1 MGQLRMPFF
10 QSVRSL
16 RFGLLISLSVAFAGP
31 APVLSLAAQTTTD
44 ALPSAPTVPQPPAS
58 SSAPP
63 AAQSSAP
70 SSVKTAPTLP
80 ATQATPPAKQAA
92 PSTAPSQTPSG
103 QAAPGKAAQD
113 DSNAFTLKTSVNEV
127 NLIFTVT
134 DKHGKFINDLQP
146 KDFALL
152 DNQKPPS
159 QVYSFSQQTNLPLRV
174 GLLIDAS
181 TSIRLQFK
189 FEQQAATEFLL
200 QVLRPQTDR
209 AFIMGFNAKA
219 YVTQDYTNNPDAL
232 ESGINKLQPAGGTAL
247 YDAIYTACRDKLL
260 SAAPAQA
267 TVRKALIVVSDGDD
281 NQSRAYLDDA
291 IKECQRAQAE
301 VYTISTNS
309 GPSRDRG
316 DDTLNKISLATG
328 GTAFFPHRIEDIS
341 NEFNSIQLE
350 LRSQYAL
357 AYKPA
362 DFKPDGSFRTIY
374 FEALDRRYNVRAPKG
389 YFATQ

>member
-1 MGQLRMPFF
+1 MVQIRMPSI

-16 RFGLLISLSVAFAGP
+16 RFGLLVS
-31 APVLSLAAQTTTD
+31 LSLAVAGAAPIFSQAAAAQTSTD
-44 ALPSAPTVPQPPAS
+44 ALPSAPTAPQAPAQPATQT
-58 SSAPP
+58 APAPKATAP
-63 AAQSSAP
+63 AARATPAP
-70 SSVKTAPTLP
+70 AQAAPAPGP
-80 ATQATPPAKQAA
+80 ATQAGQTAA
-92 PSTAPSQTPSG
+92 QSKT
-103 QAAPGKAAQD
+103 AQD
-113 DSNAFTLKTSVNEV
+113 DNNAFTLKTSVNEV

-152 DNQKPPS
+152 DNQKPPT

-219 YVTQDYTNNPDAL
+219 YITQDYTNNPDAL

-267 TVRKALIVVSDGDD
+267 TVRKALVVVSDGDD

-316 DDTLNKISLATG
+316 DDTLSKISAATG

-374 FEALDRRYNVRAPKG
+374 FEALDRRYTVRAPKG

>member
-1 MGQLRMPFF
+1 MPFI

-16 RFGLLISLSVAFAGP
+16 RFGLILFICAAFTGLPQILCAP
-31 APVLSLAAQTTTD
+31 AHAQTSSD
-44 ALPSAPTVPQPPAS
+44 ALPSV
-58 SSAPP
+58 P
-63 AAQSSAP
+63 AAA
-70 SSVKTAPTLP
+70 KP
-80 ATQATPPAKQAA
+80 AVALQATPQSSSP
-92 PSTAPSQTPSG
+92 PPPTTTTPSPAIPPAG
-103 QAAPGKAAQD
+103 QAAPVGAPAGKTGQD
-113 DSNAFTLKTSVNEV
+113 ESGSFTLKTSVNEV

-219 YVTQDYTNNPDAL
+219 YITQDYTNNPDAL
-232 ESGINKLQPAGGTAL
+232 EAGINKLQPAGGTAL

-267 TVRKALIVVSDGDD
+267 TVRKALVVVSDGDD
-281 NQSRAYLDDA
+281 NQSRSYLDDA

-301 VYTISTNS
+301 VYTISTNT
-309 GPSRDRG
+309 GPSIDRG
-316 DDTLNKISLATG
+316 DETLKKISAATG
-328 GTAFFPHRIEDIS
+328 GTAFFPKRLEDIS

-362 DFKPDGSFRTIY
+362 DFKTDGSFRTIY
-374 FEALDRRYNVRAPKG
+374 FEALDRRYTVRAPKG

>member
-1 MGQLRMPFF
+1 MVQIRMPLI

-16 RFGLLISLSVAFAGP
+16 RFGLLVS
-31 APVLSLAAQTTTD
+31 LSLAIAGAAPIFSQAAVAQTPTD
-44 ALPSAPTVPQPPAS
+44 ALPSAPAAPQAPAQPATQT
-58 SSAPP
+58 APAPKATAP
-63 AAQSSAP
+63 AAQATPAP
-70 SSVKTAPTLP
+70 AQAAPAPGP
-80 ATQATPPAKQAA
+80 ATQAGQTAA
-92 PSTAPSQTPSG
+92 QSKT
-103 QAAPGKAAQD
+103 AQD
-113 DSNAFTLKTSVNEV
+113 DNNAFTLKTSVNEV

-152 DNQKPPS
+152 DNQKPPT

-209 AFIMGFNAKA
+209 AFIMGFNSKA
-219 YVTQDYTNNPDAL
+219 YITQDYTNNPDAL
-232 ESGINKLQPAGGTAL
+232 EAGINKLQPAGGTAL
-247 YDAIYTACRDKLL
+247 YDAIFTACRDKLL

-267 TVRKALIVVSDGDD
+267 TVRKALVVVSDGDD

-316 DDTLNKISLATG
+316 DDTLAKISAATG

-341 NEFNSIQLE
+341 VEFNSIQLE

-374 FEALDRRYNVRAPKG
+374 FQALDRSYTVRAPKG

>member
-1 MGQLRMPFF
+1 MQR
-10 QSVRSL
+10 V
-16 RFGLLISLSVAFAGP
+16 ISGFLMMAIACFA
-31 APVLSLAAQTTTD
+31 QD
-44 ALPSAPTVPQPPAS
+44 RHDPSP
-58 SSAPP
+58 
-63 AAQSSAP
+63 
-70 SSVKTAPTLP
+70 
-80 ATQATPPAKQAA
+80 
-92 PSTAPSQTPSG
+92 G
-103 QAAPGKAAQD
+103 QAAPAKTYQD
-113 DSNAFTLKTSVNEV
+113 DNSAFTLKTSVNEV
-127 NLIFTVT
+127 NLIFTVS

-152 DNQKPPS
+152 DDQKPPS

-189 FEQQAATEFLL
+189 FEQQASTEFLL

-209 AFIMGFNAKA
+209 AFIMGFNSKA
-219 YVTQDYTNNPDAL
+219 YITQYYTNNPDAL
-232 ESGINKLQPAGGTAL
+232 EAGINKLKPAGGTAL
-247 YDAIYTACRDKLL
+247 YDAIYTASRDKLL
-260 SAAPAQA
+260 GAAPSQA
-267 TVRKALIVVSDGDD
+267 TVRKALVVVSDGDD

-309 GPSRDRG
+309 GPSSDRG
-316 DDTLNKISLATG
+316 DETLNKISSATG

-362 DFKPDGSFRTIY
+362 DFKPDGSFRTNY
-374 FEALDRRYNVRAPKG
+374 FEALDRRYTVRAPKG

>member
-1 MGQLRMPFF
+1 MVQIRMPFI

-16 RFGLLISLSVAFAGP
+16 RFGLLVS
-31 APVLSLAAQTTTD
+31 LSLAIAGAAPIFSQAAAAQTTPTTD
-44 ALPSAPTVPQPPAS
+44 ALPSAPAAPQAPAQPATQT
-58 SSAPP
+58 APAPKATAP
-63 AAQSSAP
+63 AAQATPAP
-70 SSVKTAPTLP
+70 AQAAPAPGP
-80 ATQATPPAKQAA
+80 ATQAGQTAA
-92 PSTAPSQTPSG
+92 Q
-103 QAAPGKAAQD
+103 GKTAQD
-113 DSNAFTLKTSVNEV
+113 DNNAFTLKTSVNEV

-152 DNQKPPS
+152 DNQKPPT

-219 YVTQDYTNNPDAL
+219 YITQDYTNNPDAL
-232 ESGINKLQPAGGTAL
+232 EAGINKLQPAGGTAL

-267 TVRKALIVVSDGDD
+267 TVRKALVVVSDGDD

-316 DDTLNKISLATG
+316 DDTLAKISAATG

-341 NEFNSIQLE
+341 VEFNSIQLE

-374 FEALDRRYNVRAPKG
+374 FQALDRSYTVRAPKG

>member
-1 MGQLRMPFF
+1 MPFI

-16 RFGLLISLSVAFAGP
+16 RFGPAFFLGLAFAIP
-31 APVLSLAAQTTTD
+31 ASVFSTAAHAQAPAQTTTD
-44 ALPSAPTVPQPPAS
+44 ALPSAPGAAQPPAQPAPAQPTQTQPAAAS
-58 SSAPP
+58 AAHPASAPANGQVAPP
-63 AAQSSAP
+63 AGQ
-70 SSVKTAPTLP
+70 TAP
-80 ATQATPPAKQAA
+80 
-92 PSTAPSQTPSG
+92 PSG
-103 QAAPGKAAQD
+103 QPASGNATQD
-113 DSNAFTLKTSVNEV
+113 DSGSFTLKTSVNEV

-152 DNQKPPS
+152 DNQKPPA

-219 YVTQDYTNNPDAL
+219 YITQDYTNNPDAL

>member
-1 MGQLRMPFF
+1 MMKICMPSI

-16 RFGLLISLSVAFAGP
+16 RFGLRVFSSVFF
-31 APVLSLAAQTTTD
+31 SLAALGPLQG
-44 ALPSAPTVPQPPAS
+44 SAPAS
-58 SSAPP
+58 AQTSSAAPSLP
-63 AAQSSAP
+63 AAQSTPDPASTVPAPPAGGGISPAPQTTQPTSPSAGAAGP
-70 SSVKTAPTLP
+70 AGPAKAHTAP
-80 ATQATPPAKQAA
+80 
-92 PSTAPSQTPSG
+92 
-103 QAAPGKAAQD
+103 D
-113 DSNAFTLKTSVNEV
+113 DSGSFTLKTSVNEV

-152 DNQKPPS
+152 DNQKPPT

-219 YVTQDYTNNPDAL
+219 YITQDYTNNPDAL
-232 ESGINKLQPAGGTAL
+232 ETGINKLQPAGGTAL
-247 YDAIYTACRDKLL
+247 YDAIYTACRDRLL

-267 TVRKALIVVSDGDD
+267 TVRKALVVVSDGDD

-301 VYTISTNS
+301 VYTISTNA

-316 DDTLNKISLATG
+316 DDTLSKISLATG
-328 GTAFFPHRIEDIS
+328 GTAFFPKRLEDIS

-362 DFKPDGSFRTIY
+362 DFKTDGSFRTIY
-374 FEALDRRYNVRAPKG
+374 FEALDRRYTVRAPKG

>member
-1 MGQLRMPFF
+1 MMKICMPSI

-16 RFGLLISLSVAFAGP
+16 RFGLRVFSSVFF
-31 APVLSLAAQTTTD
+31 SLAALGPLQG
-44 ALPSAPTVPQPPAS
+44 SAPAS
-58 SSAPP
+58 AQTSSAAPSLP
-63 AAQSSAP
+63 AAQSTPDPASTVPAPPAGGGAALAPQTTQPTSPSAGAAGP
-70 SSVKTAPTLP
+70 AGPATAHTAP
-80 ATQATPPAKQAA
+80 
-92 PSTAPSQTPSG
+92 
-103 QAAPGKAAQD
+103 D
-113 DSNAFTLKTSVNEV
+113 DSGSFTLKTSVNEV

-152 DNQKPPS
+152 DNQKPPT

-219 YVTQDYTNNPDAL
+219 YITQDYTNNPDAL
-232 ESGINKLQPAGGTAL
+232 ETGINKLQPAGGTAL
-247 YDAIYTACRDKLL
+247 YDAIYTACRDRLL

-267 TVRKALIVVSDGDD
+267 TVRKALVVVSDGDD

-301 VYTISTNS
+301 VYTISTNA
-309 GPSRDRG
+309 GPSSDRG
-316 DDTLNKISLATG
+316 DDTLSKISLATG
-328 GTAFFPHRIEDIS
+328 GKAFFPKRLEDIS

-362 DFKPDGSFRTIY
+362 DFKTDGSFRTIY
-374 FEALDRRYNVRAPKG
+374 FEALDRRYTVRAPKG

>member
-1 MGQLRMPFF
+1 MPFI

-16 RFGLLISLSVAFAGP
+16 RFGLLVSLCVAFAGP
-31 APVLSLAAQTTTD
+31 APVSSLAAQATTD
-44 ALPSAPTVPQPPAS
+44 ALPSVPNAPQPPAP
-58 SSAPP
+58 AP
-63 AAQSSAP
+63 
-70 SSVKTAPTLP
+70 APTSP
-80 ATQATPPAKQAA
+80 QATPANPAPQAA
-92 PSTAPSQTPSG
+92 PPPAPSATPAQGQAPAG
-103 QAAPGKAAQD
+103 QAAPGKTAQD
-113 DSNAFTLKTSVNEV
+113 DNAFTLKTSVNEV

-152 DNQKPPS
+152 DDQKPPS

-209 AFIMGFNAKA
+209 AFIMGFNSKA
-219 YVTQDYTNNPDAL
+219 YITQDYTNNPDAL

-267 TVRKALIVVSDGDD
+267 TVRKALVVVSDGDD

-374 FEALDRRYNVRAPKG
+374 FEALDRRYTVRAPKG

>member
-1 MGQLRMPFF
+1 MMKICMPSI

-16 RFGLLISLSVAFAGP
+16 RFGLRVFSSVFF
-31 APVLSLAAQTTTD
+31 SLAALGPLQG
-44 ALPSAPTVPQPPAS
+44 SAPAS
-58 SSAPP
+58 GQTSSAAPSLP
-63 AAQSSAP
+63 AAQSTPDPASTVPAP
-70 SSVKTAPTLP
+70 PAGGTAPAPQTTQPTSPSAGAAGPTGP
-80 ATQATPPAKQAA
+80 ARAH
-92 PSTAPSQTPSG
+92 TAP
-103 QAAPGKAAQD
+103 D
-113 DSNAFTLKTSVNEV
+113 DSGSFTLKTSVNEV

-152 DNQKPPS
+152 DNQKPPT

-219 YVTQDYTNNPDAL
+219 YITQDYTNNPDAL
-232 ESGINKLQPAGGTAL
+232 ETGINKLQPAGGTAL
-247 YDAIYTACRDKLL
+247 YDAIYTACRDRLL

-267 TVRKALIVVSDGDD
+267 TVRKALVVVSDGDD

-301 VYTISTNS
+301 VYTISTNA

-316 DDTLNKISLATG
+316 DDTLSKISLATG
-328 GTAFFPHRIEDIS
+328 GTAFFPKRLEDIS

-362 DFKPDGSFRTIY
+362 DFKTDGSFRTIY
-374 FEALDRRYNVRAPKG
+374 FEALDRRYTVRAPKG